1 MDQKLEKTEPSTTSV
16 SDVASGTVRDIAT
29 ELDPALER
37 RTLRKFDKY
46 LLPPLAVILLLA
58 YLDRSNLGNAKVFGF
73 EEGLGLE
80 GNQFNII
87 STCFYPAYVVLE
99 TPWTMAVK
107 RYGAKHVLGVAM
119 VSWSIITMCTGFIH
133 N

>member
-1 MDQKLEKTEPSTTSV
+1 MDHKPEKTEPSTTSV
-16 SDVASGTVRDIAT
+16 SDVSSGTIHNIAVQ
-29 ELDPALER
+29 LDPALER

-73 EEGLGLE
+73 EDGLGLK

-87 STCFYPAYVVLE
+87 STCFYPARPE
-99 TPWTMAVK
+99 
-107 RYGAKHVLGVAM
+107 
-119 VSWSIITMCTGFIH
+119 TGFLNMRAFVQGSCSFLH
-133 N
+133 W